1 MGLHPH
7 PDRFH
12 PPISWCI
19 AVRRGDYFCRILLC
33 QCTRLHILCSV
44 LFSFLDN
51 IPFPFLLPT
60 SSESGPQPLLP
71 LYLFSTS
78 PCQKPPPLLA
88 PPPPPPPQNPNPK
101 PILLMHHPRP
111 VCSVFGGGGPLSFG
125 RLAAASATEE
135 CVYIHTELL
144 RRRRH
149 PVTHLWRYG
158 AGMGERGRMEEG
170 GGEYIGYI
178 QERKRIA
185 VYFCYSSYIDIVV
198 R

>member
-7 PDRFH
+7 PGRFH

-88 PPPPPPPQNPNPK
+88 SPPPPPPQNPNPK

-111 VCSVFGGGGPLSFG
+111 VCSVFGEGGPLSFG
-125 RLAAASATEE
+125 RLAAASAAQE
-135 CVYIHTELL
+135 CVYTHTELYIASAAPSRDPL
-144 RRRRH
+144 MA
-149 PVTHLWRYG
+149 LWG
-158 AGMGERGRMEEG
+158 WHGGKGKNG
-170 GGEYIGYI
+170 GGGGSTLGTF
-178 QERKRIA
+178 RKEKG
-185 VYFCYSSYIDIVV
+185 
-198 R
+198 